1 MTSSFCR
8 TLKNIL
14 TVSALTLSAAPA
26 LAHEPAP
33 RDGAAERSQHTV
45 EERFELL
52 LQTIDVVP
60 ESREAF
66 EAAFPGARE
75 RLDAAARDTRRTT
88 WQRVRALT
96 MLSYFPEVA
105 TRQTLE
111 LLATP
116 PSDKLSQAERARA
129 LSADVE
135 VRRQALYTLGRAF
148 GPAADAALV
157 RFIESRISSD
167 PSREVRE
174 HGLRSLRWVDDG
186 EARAALSRLATHK
199 ELGKLA
205 AEVQKKRDTR
215 LASPRLG
222 H

>member
-1 MTSSFCR
+1 MTSSFTR

-14 TVSALTLSAAPA
+14 TASALTLAAPA

-33 RDGAAERSQHTV
+33 RDGAAERSV

-52 LQTIDVVP
+52 LETIDVVP

-66 EAAFPGARE
+66 ETAFPGARE
-75 RLDAAARDTRRTT
+75 RLDAAARDTRRST
-88 WQRVRALT
+88 WQRVRAVT
-96 MLSYFPEVA
+96 MLSYFPDTA

-111 LLATP
+111 LLSTP

-148 GPAADAALV
+148 GPTADAGLV
-157 RFIESRISSD
+157 RFIEARIAAE
-167 PSREVRE
+167 PVLEVRE
-174 HGLRSLRWVDDG
+174 HGLRSLRWVDG
-186 EARAALSRLATHK
+186 EEARAALSRLANHK

-205 AEVQKKRDTR
+205 GEVQKKRNVR

>member
-8 TLKNIL
+8 TLQNIL

-33 RDGAAERSQHTV
+33 KDGAAERSQHTV

-96 MLSYFPEVA
+96 MLSYFPDAA

-111 LLATP
+111 LLSTP

-148 GPAADAALV
+148 GPTADAALV
-157 RFIESRISSD
+157 RFIESRISTD
-167 PSREVRE
+167 PSHEVRE

-205 AEVQKKRDTR
+205 AETQKKRDVR